1 MKAVKIISILLFT
14 VNMFTVNSIFSQ
26 SYFENDSLNIY
37 LLDMIN
43 EYRSEK
49 GLNELLLDTGMVKA
63 CQHHSRYLSF
73 YDTLT
78 LKDFAQHSEVHD
90 TYSHLQEPINRVEK
104 RAHKY
109 ANIASY
115 ITENVLVREYDLNFV
130 EASSYLDQNPGYK
143 DSYVKFKKSI
153 ELGEPDYKA
162 LAKSII
168 HSWKSSPS
176 HNKALLDPNGY
187 KCGVFAYFY
196 KSQSGAYM
204 SASTYLVTDDKWETE
219 IEPII
224 NKYSH

>member
-1 MKAVKIISILLFT
+1 MKKLILILIIFLSASSVKSQTII
-14 VNMFTVNSIFSQ
+14 
-26 SYFENDSLNIY
+26 DSDSTNIY
-37 LLDMIN
+37 LLELIN
-43 EYRSEK
+43 AYRVEN
-49 GLNELLLDTGMVKA
+49 GLNILVKDSGLVKA

-78 LKDFAQHSEVHD
+78 LKDFAQHSEIHD

-109 ANIASY
+109 ANIGSY
-115 ITENVLVREYDLNFV
+115 ISENVLVREYDLNFV
-130 EASSYLDQNPGYK
+130 EASSYLEENPEYK
-143 DSYVKFKKSI
+143 NTYVKFKKSI

-162 LAKSII
+162 LAKSIVY
-168 HSWKSSPS
+168 SWKISPS

-219 IEPII
+219 IKPII
-224 NKYSH
+224 DSYSH

>member
-1 MKAVKIISILLFT
+1 MKTFFLTLTSLFLTIAVKSQTVIS
-14 VNMFTVNSIFSQ
+14 
-26 SYFENDSLNIY
+26 NDSINIY
-37 LLDMIN
+37 LFDMIN

-78 LKDFAQHSEVHD
+78 LKDFAQHNEVHN

-109 ANIASY
+109 ANIGSY
-115 ITENVLVREYDLNFV
+115 ITENVLVRKYDLNFV
-130 EASSYLDQNPGYK
+130 EASSYLDQNPEYK

-176 HNKALLDPNGY
+176 HDKALLDPNGY

>member
-1 MKAVKIISILLFT
+1 MKTFFLTLTSLFLTIAVKSQTVIS
-14 VNMFTVNSIFSQ
+14 
-26 SYFENDSLNIY
+26 NDSINIY
-37 LLDMIN
+37 LFDMIN

-78 LKDFAQHSEVHD
+78 LKDFAQHNEVHN

-109 ANIASY
+109 ANIGSY
-115 ITENVLVREYDLNFV
+115 ITENVLVRKYDLNFV
-130 EASSYLDQNPGYK
+130 EASSYLDQNPEYK

-162 LAKSII
+162 LAKSIM

-176 HNKALLDPNGY
+176 HNKALLDSNGY

-219 IEPII
+219 IKPII
-224 NKYSH
+224 DSYSH

>member
-1 MKAVKIISILLFT
+1 MKSIYVTIIFVFT
-14 VNMFTVNSIFSQ
+14 INFSWSQ
-26 SYFENDSLNIY
+26 TYFETDSLNVY
-37 LLDMIN
+37 LLEMIN

-49 GLNELLLDTGMVKA
+49 GLDELLLDTGMVKA

-78 LKDFAQHSEVHD
+78 LKGFAQHSEIHD

-104 RAHKY
+104 RANRY
-109 ANIASY
+109 ANTGSY

-130 EASSYLDQNPGYK
+130 EASSYLDQNPEYK
-143 DSYVKFKKSI
+143 NSYVKFKKSI
-153 ELGEPDYKA
+153 KLSEPNYKA

-168 HSWKSSPS
+168 YSWKSSPS
-176 HNKALLDPNGY
+176 HNKALLDPSGY

-219 IEPII
+219 IKPII
-224 NKYSH
+224 DSYSH

>member
-1 MKAVKIISILLFT
+1 MKTFFLSLTALFLTIAVKSQTVIS
-14 VNMFTVNSIFSQ
+14 
-26 SYFENDSLNIY
+26 NDSINIY
-37 LLDMIN
+37 LFDIIN

-78 LKDFAQHSEVHD
+78 LKGFAQHSEIHD
-90 TYSHLQEPINRVEK
+90 TYSHLQEPINRLEE
-104 RAHKY
+104 RANKY
-109 ANIASY
+109 AKIGSY

-130 EASSYLDQNPGYK
+130 EASSYLEKNPEYK
-143 DSYVKFKKSI
+143 EGYVKFKKSI
-153 ELGEPDYKA
+153 ESGSLDYKA
-162 LAKSII
+162 LAKSIVY
-168 HSWKSSPS
+168 SWKISPS

-219 IEPII
+219 IKPII
-224 NKYSH
+224 DSYSH

>member
-1 MKAVKIISILLFT
+1 MKAIKIILILLFS
-14 VNMFTVNSIFSQ
+14 VNTLFSQ
-26 SYFENDSLNIY
+26 SYFENDSLNVY
-37 LLDMIN
+37 LLETIN

-49 GLNELLLDTGMVKA
+49 GLDELLLDTGMVKA

-104 RAHKY
+104 RANKY
-109 ANIASY
+109 ANIGSY
-115 ITENVLVREYDLNFV
+115 ISENVLVREYDLNFV
-130 EASSYLDQNPGYK
+130 ASSSYLEKNPGYK
-143 DSYVKFKKSI
+143 EGHVKFKKSI
-153 ELGEPDYKA
+153 ELGKPDYKA
-162 LAKSII
+162 LAKSIVY
-168 HSWKSSPS
+168 SWKISPS

-219 IEPII
+219 IKPII
-224 NKYSH
+224 DSYTH